1 MPKRPPFLRGRTL
14 CIFCE
19 GASGASIS
27 HEHVLPDWLNE
38 VFPRDPATVHTLGT
52 TSWVGLSP
60 GAPVTKRYRKRG
72 HVTTRQVRVV
82 CEKCNNGWL
91 SGLEDRTKPVLL
103 CASQRRAVRPWPGR
117 ATASCHM
124 GSKNLHDG
132 RVHRSLQDAIPQGDR
147 TFLRHTLSPAEVKT
161 EETGADGKEQQAANP
176 ERCGLQIDNL
186 GGFRGDWREV

>member
-91 SGLEDRTKPVLL
+91 SGLAGCGKSRSVVL
-103 CASQRRAVRPWPGR
+103 
-117 ATASCHM
+117 
-124 GSKNLHDG
+124 
-132 RVHRSLQDAIPQGDR
+132 
-147 TFLRHTLSPAEVKT
+147 PARFVAFCPFVT
-161 EETGADGKEQQAANP
+161 
-176 ERCGLQIDNL
+176 R
-186 GGFRGDWREV
+186 